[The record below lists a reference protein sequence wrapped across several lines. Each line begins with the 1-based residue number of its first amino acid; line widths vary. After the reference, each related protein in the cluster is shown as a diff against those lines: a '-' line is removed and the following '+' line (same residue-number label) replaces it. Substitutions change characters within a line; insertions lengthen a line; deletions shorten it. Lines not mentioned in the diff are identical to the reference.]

1 MSDKKQMQMLIDQFD
16 SFGFYLDDKLD
27 RDIEENR
34 KGAFSLS
41 FTDENGAPLQNVKLK
56 IKQISHEFKFG
67 CNTFYLDQSRTRK
80 EEELTA
86 RNSQIFSISPSFRFI
101 GTRSSPRKEIPASER
116 IPRTFTEDLPW
127 IRS

>member
-67 CNTFYLDQSRTRK
+67 CNTFYLDQFED
-80 EEELTA
+80 EERRRAYREKFANLFNFAVVPLYWDT
-86 RNSQIFSISPSFRFI
+86 
-101 GTRSSPRKEIPASER
+101 
-116 IPRTFTEDLPW
+116 L
-127 IRS
+127 